1 MKQESVR
8 GNMTSLSVG
17 NDVRSLSFRSTGSL
31 LASAWLGLFLSLCL
45 CSAAP
50 RGVPAQQ
57 GINNFGKISDILY
70 RGAQPD
76 AVAMTNLSKL
86 GIKTIINL
94 REPDKSW
101 QAEIE
106 QARLHGIVF
115 TNIPF
120 KGLGSPNPE
129 QVARALA
136 AIEALPSPIFIHCQ
150 HGCDRTGTIIAC
162 YRIQHDKW
170 SCDAALKEA
179 ELYGISKF
187 ERGMRR
193 YILSFGAPQK

>member
-1 MKQESVR
+1 MP
-8 GNMTSLSVG
+8 SLIRM
-17 NDVRSLSFRSTGSL
+17 RSASFRLLTSPPTSTAAF
-31 LASAWLGLFLSLCL
+31 LAVVLFFLGVTFCV
-45 CSAAP
+45 AAP
-50 RGVPAQQ
+50 RGVPTQQ
-57 GINNFGKISDILY
+57 GINNFGKVSDNLY

-76 AVAMTNLSKL
+76 AAVMTNLSKL

-101 QAEIE
+101 EAEIE
-106 QARLHGIVF
+106 QARAHGILF

-129 QVARALA
+129 QVRKALA

-150 HGCDRTGTIIAC
+150 HGCDRTGTIVAC

-170 SCDAALKEA
+170 STDAALKEA

-187 ERGMRR
+187 ERGMRK
-193 YILSFGAPQK
+193 YILSFDTLEK